1 MDREEAVRFAE
12 DLETGAFR
20 RGDVERHRIAL
31 DIQNLA
37 YGNEVCFEE
46 YWDGRG

>member
-1 MDREEAVRFAE
+1 MNREEAVQFAE

-20 RGDVERHRIAL
+20 RGDVERHKIAL

-37 YGNEVCFEE
+37 YGNDVCFEE
-46 YWDGRG
+46 YWSDV